1 MLFNIDRRRTT
12 MGMLTSRSRRFTRS
26 LDYNLGQRRMS
37 TSAVRERARV
47 TTIRNPDIRQRKDSE
62 QR

>member
-1 MLFNIDRRRTT
+1 

-47 TTIRNPDIRQRKDSE
+47 TTIRNPDIREREDSE